1 VSKPP
6 VSAAPYLSLTFTD
19 ATNIA
24 EIFALVRAALAEV
37 APPCECGTSPALM
50 VTTTA
55 GMGIDVTHALA
66 MAEIALRSG
75 NLDRLSTDVVEDA
88 VEFVHDRAASYATN
102 VANTLR
108 ARLARNKD
116 TRNLAVRSGFVVS
129 TEGAAVAV
137 VGIGYPESEDKITL
151 VSAVELAEVLHHFA
165 PRERG
170 TTLLD
175 TIATEVEAFN
185 PTELACEEEVRF
197 ACEGDT
203 IHTVYVGWDDEEF
216 YRNEVVVEDDTA
228 GQVIYVQLGPVVG
241 EA

>member
-1 VSKPP
+1 MKIVQP
-6 VSAAPYLSLTFTD
+6 APAYLALTFTE
-19 ATNIA
+19 ATNLA
-24 EIFALVRAALAEV
+24 EIFALARSAIATL
-37 APPCECGTSPALM
+37 APPCECGTSPDLM
-50 VTTTA
+50 VATTA

-75 NLDRLSTDVVEDA
+75 NIDRLSTDVVEDA
-88 VEFVHDRAASYATN
+88 VEFIHDRAASYATD

-108 ARLARNKD
+108 ARLSRNKD
-116 TRNLAVRSGFVVS
+116 TRHLAVRSGFVVS

-151 VSAVELAEVLHHFA
+151 VAAADLAEILHHLA

-170 TTLLD
+170 VTLLD
-175 TIATEVEAFN
+175 TIASNVEAFN
-185 PTELACEEEVRF
+185 PTEIACEEEVRF

-228 GQVIYVQLGPVVG
+228 GDVIYVQLGPPVG

>member
-1 VSKPP
+1 MTVKP
-6 VSAAPYLSLTFTD
+6 APAYLTLSFTD

-24 EIFALVRAALAEV
+24 EIFALVRAALATV
-37 APPCECGTSPALM
+37 APPCECGTTPSLM

-66 MAEIALRSG
+66 MAEIVLRSG
-75 NLDRLSTDVVEDA
+75 NLDRLSPEIVEDA
-88 VEFVHDRAASYATN
+88 VEFIHDRAASYATF

-129 TEGAAVAV
+129 TEGSAVAV

-151 VSAVELAEVLHHFA
+151 VCAAELAEVLHHVA

-228 GQVIYVQLGPVVG
+228 GNVIYVQLGPVVG